1 MWKSFRILVLSIVMA
16 GGGIAG
22 ASAQTIAAAAQNS
35 AASAQEEGIKERKN
49 RSTIGIAT
57 GQLDAAY
64 PALAQDIAKVLD
76 DGDNLRVIPMIT
88 YGSVGNIED
97 LLYLRNVD
105 IAFTK
110 ADNFAHFRD
119 KLNINLRNRIHYIT
133 RLFDAEV
140 HVLVRPEIHSWEDLR
155 GKKVN
160 IGVAG
165 NAAHTTV
172 PIVIKAL
179 GLDFEILTLDHAI
192 GLEMMKKGEISAAI
206 RVGGKPMT
214 TFSKIPPNS
223 GFHFLNISASEYAQ
237 KFSETYVL
245 GKLTSEDYP
254 TLIPAGETIT
264 TLAVPDILA
273 VYNWP
278 KGTDRYL
285 RVEKFI
291 TAFFA
296 NFEKLRQEPF
306 HPKWKDIN
314 LAATIPGWTRSEIA
328 ERMLQETGGGS
339 SGNLREEFNAFLTT
353 GKATGAANSGD
364 REALFRQFLDWRN
377 GTARR

>member
-1 MWKSFRILVLSIVMA
+1 MLQTFGVL
-16 GGGIAG
+16 GL
-22 ASAQTIAAAAQNS
+22 AAAMVVAGTVGALAQQPAAPS
-35 AASAQEEGIKERKN
+35 AEETIKERKN
-49 RSTIGIAT
+49 KGTVGIAT

-97 LLYLRNVD
+97 LLFLRNVD

-110 ADNFAHFRD
+110 SDNFAYFKERM
-119 KLNINLRNRIHYIT
+119 NINLRNRVHYIT
-133 RLFDAEV
+133 RLFDAEL
-140 HVLVRPEIHSWEDLR
+140 HVLVRPEIRDWADLR

-172 PIVIKAL
+172 PIVMKAL
-179 GLDFEILTLDHAI
+179 DIDIEVLTLDHAI
-192 GLEMMKKGEISAAI
+192 GLEMMKKGEISAAM

-223 GFHFLNISASEYAQ
+223 GFRFLSFSVSEFAQ
-237 KFSETYVL
+237 KFSDTYVL
-245 GKLTSEDYP
+245 GKLTAEDYP
-254 TLIPAGETIT
+254 TLIPAGETVT
-264 TLAVPDILA
+264 TIAVPDILA

-278 KGTDRYL
+278 KGTDRYQ

-291 TAFFA
+291 TAFFQK
-296 NFEKLRQEPF
+296 FDKLSSGPF

-314 LAATIPGWTRSEIA
+314 LAASIPGWTRSEIA
-328 ERMLQETGGGS
+328 ERMLQEFAS
-339 SGNLREEFNAFLTT
+339 KSDNNLRDEFNAFLEKN
-353 GKATGAANSGD
+353 GKGASNTSASPGD
-364 REALFRQFLDWRN
+364 REVLFREFLDWRN
-377 GTARR
+377 STVRR

>member
-1 MWKSFRILVLSIVMA
+1 MWQIFRVLGLAAAMA
-16 GGGIAG
+16 AGGIA
-22 ASAQTIAAAAQNS
+22 
-35 AASAQEEGIKERKN
+35 AASAQQAAPASPPEDSIKERKN
-49 RSTIGIAT
+49 KGTVGIAT
-57 GQLDAAY
+57 GQLDASY

-110 ADNFAHFRD
+110 SDNFAYF
-119 KLNINLRNRIHYIT
+119 KEKMNVNLRNRVHFIT
-133 RLFDAEV
+133 RLFDAEL
-140 HVLVRPEIHSWEDLR
+140 HVLVRPEIRGWEDLR

-160 IGVAG
+160 IGVTG

-172 PIVIKAL
+172 PILMKAL
-179 GLDFEILTLDHAI
+179 SIDFEILTLDHAI

-206 RVGGKPMT
+206 RVGGKPMN

-223 GFHFLNISASEYAQ
+223 GFRFLSISASDFAK

-245 GKLTSEDYP
+245 GKLSSEDYP
-254 TLIPAGETIT
+254 ALIPAGETIT
-264 TLAVPDILA
+264 TIAVPDILA

-278 KGTDRYL
+278 KGTDRYQ

-291 TAFFA
+291 TAFFR
-296 NFEKLRQEPF
+296 NFDKLREGPF
-306 HPKWKDIN
+306 HPKWKEIN

-328 ERMLQETGGGS
+328 ERMLQELAS
-339 SGNLREEFNAFLTT
+339 KSGNTLREEFNAFLE
-353 GKATGAANSGD
+353 KNR
-364 REALFRQFLDWRN
+364 RETSYISSSPTERDALFRQFLDWRN
-377 GTARR
+377 GTAPR